1 MKHSDI
7 RQAVIDALENSGTCE
22 GAVFFDGR
30 PAVLEEDDFPAVAV
44 YLTDA
49 EYTGEEL
56 DADMWSA
63 TLHIEVLLP
72 AQVPDSELDE
82 WMESRIYPVMENVP
96 ALGSLLTTMVQKSY
110 DYQRDDDMGMW
121 SSADLQY
128 SITYEM

>member
-1 MKHSDI
+1 
-7 RQAVIDALENSGTCE
+7 
-22 GAVFFDGR
+22 
-30 PAVLEEDDFPAVAV
+30 
-44 YLTDA
+44 
-49 EYTGEEL
+49 
-56 DADMWSA
+56 MWSA

-82 WMESRIYPVMENVP
+82 WMESRVYPALADVP
-96 ALGSLLTTMVQKSY
+96 ALSNLLITMVQKSY

>member
-7 RQAVIDALENSGTCE
+7 RQLILDALENAIGTD
-22 GAVFFDGR
+22 AIYFDGR
-30 PAVLEEDDFPAVAV
+30 PAVLEEGNFPAVAV

-56 DADMWSA
+56 DADIWQA
-63 TLHIEVLLP
+63 TLHVEVFLP

-82 WMESRIYPVMENVP
+82 WMEARVYPVLAEIPGLV
-96 ALGSLLTTMVQKSY
+96 SLITNMVQQGY
-110 DYQRDDDMGMW
+110 DYQRDDDIGLW
-121 SSADLQY
+121 SSADLKY

>member
-30 PAVLEEDDFPAVAV
+30 PAVLEEDDFPGVAV

-72 AQVPDSELDE
+72 AQTPDSGLDE
-82 WMESRIYPVMENVP
+82 WMESRIYPALDDVP
-96 ALGSLLTTMVQKSY
+96 ALSDLLITMVQKSY